1 MTLEQFNAIFPNNKD
16 ASIIVENINKL
27 KEKYELNTTNRM
39 AGFLAQCG
47 HESMGFT
54 VMKENLNYS
63 ALGLQ
68 KVFKKYFPTKAL
80 ANAYNR
86 QPQKIANRVYANRYG
101 NGSEASGDGYRY
113 SGKGYIQL
121 TFKSNYMDFAK
132 SIGKTLEDTI
142 IYLETI
148 EGALESALWY
158 WKNRKVISYCDKD
171 DIVGMTKVI
180 NGGTIGLE
188 DRTKHY
194 EAFKKLLA

>member
-1 MTLEQFNAIFPNNKD
+1 MTLEQFITMFPNNKD
-16 ASIIVENINKL
+16 ASIIVDNINKL
-27 KEKYELNTTNRM
+27 QEKYELTTTNRM

-47 HESMGFT
+47 HESIGFT

-63 ALGLQ
+63 ALSLQ
-68 KVFKKYFPTKAL
+68 KVFKKYFPTKVL

-158 WKNRKVISYCDKD
+158 WKSRKVNSYCDKD

-180 NGGTIGLE
+180 NGGIIGLE